1 MTVSLKILATA
12 VLSTE
17 AAIYTV
23 PSATTTRVEH
33 LSVSNGATAGT
44 ITVKITDTS
53 ASATRILLNA
63 VPIAAN
69 GTVEFFNFILN
80 TGDILLASA
89 ATTTNA
95 NLFLF
100 GAEDV

>member
-1 MTVSLKILATA
+1 MTINVKILATA

-17 AAIYTV
+17 ATIYTV
-23 PSATTTRVEH
+23 PSACVTRVEH
-33 LSVSNGATAGT
+33 LVISNGSTAGT

-53 ASATRILLNA
+53 ASVTRLLLNA
-63 VPIAAN
+63 VPITAN
-69 GTVEFFNFILN
+69 GTIEFFNFVLE

-95 NLFLF
+95 NILLF
-100 GAEDV
+100 GAENV